1 MLRKYH
7 THGITRNTTKNIFI
21 YYNAIL
27 LSYKYIYN
35 AERSLSSI
43 TSALLT
49 M

>member
-1 MLRKYH
+1 MLRRYH
-7 THGITRNTTKNIFI
+7 THDITRNTTINIFI
-21 YYNAIL
+21 YYNATIP
-27 LSYKYIYN
+27 SYKYIYN